1 MLDQF
6 HPNKVRQVLFITFL
20 LLMGILIAVELFFI
34 LGAFLGA
41 VTMYVLLRNLMIKL
55 VVEYKWKKWL
65 SALVLMLGVLVM
77 IVLPMWW
84 LGSVIFDAV
93 NPVIQNPQIINTTFN
108 QIQVYL
114 NNNFDIDLSS
124 LPISSFNEKLIPFG
138 QSMLGSTFSTLGNVL
153 IMFFILY
160 FMLTQIQ
167 SIELWLRRNVPFKN
181 SNVTEVLSETRRS
194 IYSNAVG
201 IPVVAVAQGLA
212 GLIGYVIFGV
222 EAFVLMGALTA
233 VASVIPVIGSA
244 MIYIPLA
251 LYQLSTG
258 ETWQGIGII
267 IWGTAVIGSVD
278 NVVRFWLQKRMANTH
293 PLVTIFGVM
302 IGIPLFGFLGVI
314 FGPLLLS
321 LFFLLVK
328 VYVDEYGVA
337 ELD

>member
-1 MLDQF
+1 MLSQF
-6 HPNKVRQVLFITFL
+6 HPNKVRQVLFIIFL
-20 LLMGILIAVELFFI
+20 FLMGFLIVLELFFI

-41 VTMYVLLRNLMIKL
+41 ITMYVLLRNLMIKL
-55 VVEYKWKKWL
+55 VVEYKWRKWL
-65 SALVLMLGVLVM
+65 AATVLMLGVLIM
-77 IVLPMWW
+77 IVLPIWW

-124 LPISSFNEKLIPFG
+124 LPISSLNEKVIAFG
-138 QSMLGSTFSTLGNVL
+138 QSMLGSTLSTLGNVFM
-153 IMFFILY
+153 MFFILY

-167 SIELWLRRNVPFKN
+167 SVELWLRRHVPFKN
-181 SNVTEVLSETRRS
+181 SNVTEVLSETRKS
-194 IYSNAVG
+194 IYSNALG
-201 IPVVAVAQGLA
+201 IPVVAVAQGLV

-222 EAFVLMGALTA
+222 DAFILMGALTA
-233 VASVIPVIGSA
+233 VASVIPVLGSA

-251 LYQLSTG
+251 LFQLSTG
-258 ETWQGIGII
+258 ETWDGIGII

-278 NVVRFWLQKRMANTH
+278 NIVRFWLQKRMADTH
-293 PLVTIFGVM
+293 PLVTIFGVI

-328 VYVDEYGVA
+328 IYVDEYGVA